1 MPITK
6 TTLTIAITNSTEDT
20 ITLASVTGL
29 VPTDLLQVDNEFMNI
44 LPQNTTSI
52 DTSALT
58 VKVYR
63 GVQSRAVPHGL
74 NSVVR
79 FGPPQEFG
87 EGRGSF
93 YNPKFAEGL
102 FVNRVQPNA
111 QIATA
116 AAVTYGSG
124 ALLSG
129 LILRDPAGAG
139 RTDVLPTAALLLRAI
154 AGAEIG
160 TTIEFVI
167 QNDADAAETITVSAG
182 TGGTTSGTMTVA
194 QNNSKTFR
202 LTFTNITPGAE
213 AYTVYNVGT
222 FTT

>member
-6 TTLTIAITNSTEDT
+6 TRITVAITEPTDSV

-29 VPTDLLQVDNEFMNI
+29 NPTDLIQIDNEFMQPQ
-44 LPQNTTSI
+44 PQNSTAI
-52 DTSALT
+52 DATALT

-63 GVQSRAVPHGL
+63 GIMSRAVPHGVG
-74 NSVVR
+74 SVVR

-87 EGRGSF
+87 NGRGSF

-102 FVNRVQPNA
+102 FLNRAQPNA

-116 AAVTYGSG
+116 AAVTYGAG
-124 ALLSG
+124 DLLAG
-129 LILRDPAGAG
+129 LILRDPAGG
-139 RTDVLPTAALLLRAI
+139 SRTDVLPTAALLLRAI

-160 TTIEFVI
+160 TTIEFVV
-167 QNDADAAETITVSAG
+167 QNDADAAETITISAG
-182 TGGTTSGTMTVA
+182 TGGTTSGTMTIA
-194 QNNSKTFR
+194 QSNSKTFR
-202 LTFTNITPGAE
+202 LTFTNITPGSE

>member
-6 TTLTIAITNSTEDT
+6 TRNTVAITTATEEV

-29 VPTDLLQVDNEFMNI
+29 LGTDLIQIDNEYMAVN
-44 LPQNTTSI
+44 PPNSTAI
-52 DTSALT
+52 DTTLLT

-87 EGRGSF
+87 NGRGSF

-102 FVNRVQPNA
+102 FVNRAAPNA

-124 ALLSG
+124 DLLSG
-129 LILRDPAGAG
+129 FILRDPNGSG

-160 TTIEFVI
+160 TTIQFVI

-182 TGGTTSGTMTVA
+182 TGGTTSGTMTIA

-202 LTFTNITPGAE
+202 LTFTNITPGSE